1 MMLDSTWFHERK
13 IAKAASAW
21 ICTFKWTH
29 ALTFSYP
36 VPNMS
41 PVSRKS
47 ACGRVA
53 AQAAPS
59 NLIPPLLTSST
70 EKILRHDLRLM
81 WAFVDGDLFGSRFH
95 KKPLLKRSNFFGF
108 PSVSSGD
115 MLHVHMIWNVQEDR
129 WTAFED
135 MFRDGAPESPFTQ
148 LVASGTHKLDR
159 LHEIDGWVNYCSKQC
174 LWRNCIISQELVPE
188 K

>member
-1 MMLDSTWFHERK
+1 MGRLR
-13 IAKAASAW
+13 
-21 ICTFKWTH
+21 
-29 ALTFSYP
+29 L
-36 VPNMS
+36 
-41 PVSRKS
+41 SR
-47 ACGRVA
+47 RP
-53 AQAAPS
+53 Q

-81 WAFVDGDLFGSRFH
+81 WAFVDGDLFGSRFD

-108 PSVSSGD
+108 PSVSPD
-115 MLHVHMIWNVQEDR
+115 NMLHVHMIWKVQEDR

-135 MFRDGAPESPFTQ
+135 MFKDGAPETPFTK

-159 LHEIDGWVNYCSKQC
+159 LYEIDGWVNYCSKQC